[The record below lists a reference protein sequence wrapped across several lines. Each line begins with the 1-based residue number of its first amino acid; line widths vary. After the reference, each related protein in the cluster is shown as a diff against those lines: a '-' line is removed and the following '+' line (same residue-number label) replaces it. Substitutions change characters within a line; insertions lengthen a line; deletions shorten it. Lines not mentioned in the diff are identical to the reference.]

1 MRRTTLFLML
11 GIFGTA
17 LFGAVISVYMLHD
30 VDQDKIG
37 HWNEA
42 FLGLCVE
49 SVLFTLIVGGGVT
62 FLSLLGRHFFHL
74 KGYSPRAMLG
84 FLLGVG
90 VTVLQYPWEFAVRK
104 QLPKLANTSL
114 YLYLVIAIVF
124 CTVVIIRDN
133 LRQMKLCQAPQRNS
147 MIDSS
152 LKTRFSETDSD

>member
-1 MRRTTLFLML
+1 MRQTTLFFML

-17 LFGAVISVYMLHD
+17 LIGAAISVYMLRD

-42 FLGLCVE
+42 FVGLCVE
-49 SVLFTLIVGGGVT
+49 SVLFTLIVGGGVALLT
-62 FLSLLGRHFFHL
+62 LLGRRLFHL

-84 FLLGVG
+84 LLLGVG

-104 QLPKLANTSL
+104 RIPKLADTSL
-114 YLYLVIAIVF
+114 YLYLVIAIAL

-133 LRQMKLCQAPQRNS
+133 FKQMKLCQAPAALFDN
-147 MIDSS
+147 
-152 LKTRFSETDSD
+152 